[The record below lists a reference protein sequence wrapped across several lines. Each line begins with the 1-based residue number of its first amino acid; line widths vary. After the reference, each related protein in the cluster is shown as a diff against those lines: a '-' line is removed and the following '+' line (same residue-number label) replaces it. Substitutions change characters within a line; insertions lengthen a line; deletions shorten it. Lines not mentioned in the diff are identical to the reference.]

1 MNTEERIKELQ
12 QEVSDL
18 KGQLKKTNRTL
29 DHLFIA
35 SGRQEQIARG
45 NAFIIYAFQNRMEVE
60 KVWSHWRGGD
70 MVVMKG
76 IQQIMNGKEAEY
88 FAISG

>member
-1 MNTEERIKELQ
+1 MNAEQRIQELQ
-12 QEVSDL
+12 QEVTDL

-35 SGRQEQIARG
+35 AGRAEQIARA
-45 NAFIIYAFQNRMEVE
+45 NAFIIYAFQNKMEVE
-60 KVWSHWRGGD
+60 KVWTHWRGGD

-76 IQQIMNGKEAEY
+76 IQEIMNGKEAEY
-88 FAISG
+88 FSISG